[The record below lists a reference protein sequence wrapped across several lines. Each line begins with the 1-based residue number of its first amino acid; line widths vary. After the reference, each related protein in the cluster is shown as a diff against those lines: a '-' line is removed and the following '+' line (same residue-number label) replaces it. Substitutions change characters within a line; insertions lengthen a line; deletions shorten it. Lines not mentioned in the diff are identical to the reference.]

1 MAVYQP
7 IKIYSFPKV
16 FGFFQIDCT
25 FNAAAISDTKP
36 LTYKWDK
43 HNFSIN
49 VQQGIDRLLV
59 LNFWLLIFWAH
70 ITIKQKCKGHDSKC
84 STFHHFKLKNCP

>member
-49 VQQGIDRLLV
+49 VQ
-59 LNFWLLIFWAH
+59 
-70 ITIKQKCKGHDSKC
+70 
-84 STFHHFKLKNCP
+84 